1 MNVIAGASSL
11 FSVAVCIES
20 LSLLGR
26 LHKLY
31 PVVMKNSCPTLLVFP
46 SRVKILIRLSM
57 MQAMEK
63 TRSTESNVFKKKPSD
78 FMQMLKV
85 IDMSECTSVVDAVGS
100 KL

>member
-1 MNVIAGASSL
+1 
-11 FSVAVCIES
+11 
-20 LSLLGR
+20 
-26 LHKLY
+26 
-31 PVVMKNSCPTLLVFP
+31 
-46 SRVKILIRLSM
+46 M

-63 TRSTESNVFKKKPSD
+63 TRSTESSVFKKKPSD